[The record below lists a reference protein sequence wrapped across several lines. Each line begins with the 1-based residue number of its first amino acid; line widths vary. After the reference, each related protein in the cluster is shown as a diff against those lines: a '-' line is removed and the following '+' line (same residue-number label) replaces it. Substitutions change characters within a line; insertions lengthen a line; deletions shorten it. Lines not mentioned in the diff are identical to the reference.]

1 MRTSVISMTSARKMA
16 SIFWSWS
23 SWTARRWST
32 GCGTG
37 AIPLPDLLKIGIQIA
52 EALETA
58 HRAGIVHRDLKPGN
72 VMRTKAGAR
81 LMDFGLAKPMLA
93 PSGGA
98 SAPLL
103 SAARTISAS
112 PMISPLTTAG
122 TIVGTIQYMSAE
134 QIEGKDADARADI
147 FAFGALLYEMATG
160 KRAFEGKNQISVASA
175 ITATVGSIVR
185 RTTFGCAGNELT
197 CDAFSPPFA
206 SPTH

>member
-1 MRTSVISMTSARKMA
+1 
-16 SIFWSWS
+16 
-23 SWTARRWST
+23 
-32 GCGTG
+32 
-37 AIPLPDLLKIGIQIA
+37 
-52 EALETA
+52 
-58 HRAGIVHRDLKPGN
+58 VHRDLKPGN
-72 VMRTKAGAR
+72 VMLTKAGAR

-93 PSGGA
+93 ASGGA

-122 TIVGTIQYMSAE
+122 TIVGTIQYMSPE

-175 ITATVGSIVR
+175 ITAAVGSIVR
-185 RTTFGCAGNELT
+185 LTTFGCAGNELT